1 MERRRRHVV
10 VRGLKLTSIVV
21 CLPFYLLAQ
30 KEYRQDIPENLRHY
44 TLLVENIPLKY
55 LESNLNERDSAAIAE
70 EFSKIEYIQNMY
82 LVTKPTFRCL
92 LVEPG
97 HTDSLVQLNPKKYR
111 YVLKYKVTEKKIN
124 KVYEEVIS
132 FYFHDALKGSD
143 LDLLGERN
151 YNTKATLVLIYA
163 RIRKMYST
171 PVQ

>member
-1 MERRRRHVV
+1 MIVRR
-10 VRGLKLTSIVV
+10 LKLILMVV
-21 CLPFYLLAQ
+21 CLPSLLLAQ
-30 KEYRQDIPENLRHY
+30 KEYREDIPKKLRHH
-44 TLLVENIPLKY
+44 TVLVERIPLAY
-55 LESNLNERDSAAIAE
+55 LMSELNERDSAAIAE
-70 EFSKIEYIQNMY
+70 EFSKIEYIQDMY
-82 LVTKPTFRCL
+82 LVKKPNFRCL

-97 HTDSLVQLNPKKYR
+97 HTDSLVQSNPKKYR